1 MKSNYQHMNKLALPA
16 LLLAMMAGCASVSD
30 VESLQ
35 KQLVE
40 VKATATAAAETAKG
54 ATDVARNAN
63 TTAEEAKALATDA
76 RQTAS
81 GAAAISAS
89 AQKTA
94 SDASGFAADAVK
106 NTEAAVGV
114 ALQAQKSVGDPRIMV
129 PTMRLEPV
137 TGRVLTEWVAL
148 PSAVGAPQAP
158 AVTQPAPAIG
168 ESPAPNS
175 K

>member
-1 MKSNYQHMNKLALPA
+1 MKSNHQHMNKLALPT
-16 LLLAMMAGCASVSD
+16 LLLVMMAGCASVSD
-30 VESLQ
+30 LESVQ
-35 KQLVE
+35 KQLNE
-40 VKATATAAAETAKG
+40 VKATASAAAETAKG
-54 ATDVARNAN
+54 ATDVANNAN
-63 TTAEEAKALATDA
+63 TTAEEAKALATEA
-76 RQTAS
+76 RHTAS

-114 ALQAQKSVGDPRIMV
+114 ALQAQKSVGDPHLMV
-129 PTMRLEPV
+129 PTMRLDPV

-148 PSAVGAPQAP
+148 PSPVGAPQAP
-158 AVTQPAPAIG
+158 AAIQPAPATG
-168 ESPAPNS
+168 AAPAPDS